1 MREELEILNEL
12 HGLDGALKK
21 FPPNVHWFCPK
32 QHDDDYLDYTNLN
45 ETEGD
50 IDSAKKKEILKDSK
64 KRHEVAYKC
73 SLVLGLAPE
82 QAGRMLEEYTQ
93 RLNQLLSSCD
103 KCVYNWHLGRREFL
117 KELSE
122 QFDDEIVAGLTRRL
136 NKFDFLRI
144 EKGLEIAH
152 SLLSKVDISKRT
164 QSYLALNDTTALI
177 ALYEAICC
185 VDFHKDDTCLAKH
198 FDFVFASIQN
208 RKVLRISD
216 ILPAMTRFLF
226 SRDQVRQ
233 NFGRTSWRKL
243 SNLLTTIE
251 FEWVVHDVLMETMI
265 LVALPNADPIDIENF
280 WVGSLLMLKKMD
292 EFLMTHSLS
301 GMEVQPNIYH
311 LALQHLHCNSSEIV
325 LPVIESIYV
334 MLEVAPKAFWSAMGT
349 ISPFTVVELVLKSPG
364 FLIMLKDPKTFEDE
378 DKSVSISWI
387 PTFLNSL
394 TPIHQYDACRALC
407 LYLFD
412 RLQNS
417 DFLSKSRMAC
427 LHAGLKSLHTTL
439 QTFTSSEYRINAS
452 TSLIVIGD
460 IMGLVD
466 NFKLTITS
474 CADLPESDERSIK
487 LKAMGRAVIQ
497 SILTL
502 DCKAVSSEWAALVA
516 SSEVQRG
523 SRNHSQGIWQAV
535 LDIFR
540 PGSIDLAKNILPS
553 TNLLIGIDELR
564 PEHKRYPERLPVNH
578 VQFNKDLHELMDNV
592 ARIFERLSDFSA
604 EDLKQLPQEN
614 TTARPLF
621 AALISSDRGVHEAA
635 VELIKSLTGQDGRQD
650 ALKAL
655 LETNFSSLLGSLNA
669 AVIKVSCTKT
679 FGPTPYIIKIGRE
692 LLCSLCGSTGLLRS
706 RCELSKVE
714 RNTILG
720 WWISQWRALDVIF
733 SCTEE
738 WGEQVDKPTSEM
750 TDFLRDAMEYSEALF
765 NEYNIFAYA
774 INGLD
779 CSIDHTNE
787 VKTLSKESITK
798 VLNIICQNINGFVG
812 MLRLRDYYLISV
824 AVNLLV
830 KLLSCLGE
838 FDLEVHE
845 YASKFIKDACK
856 GENQVGYRKT
866 NLSNQQKAELRR
878 ALDEHQGIE
887 FIEESKAIVKKQA
900 SIHSWSK
907 SADGKLC
914 EPKLP
919 PKSRSDVLS
928 TKSLKN
934 RSSIAEIRSRSTS
947 SSIQDAASKQSV
959 TKFKE
964 RRRQAEEEAKRNKA
978 DAIARAKAL
987 RAPNGVKGEGS
998 GLKDIDGITGKDHAP
1013 KSSELLFGS
1022 SDSESDEDEDEETN
1036 ALINLQKTRNSK
1048 VSDYEASRRLNLLQ
1062 LQRPTKK
1069 IKVQRSAKD
1078 LRARVEPNM
1087 DKLYIEILNW
1097 DLFHQGDEPPGSST
1111 YRKIDNK
1118 YLDLDLYKST
1128 FGPLLISEVWRSL
1141 VTSKEENNFKPM
1153 ELKILNR
1160 LSVDK
1165 FIEISTS
1172 MPIPARDPNICER
1185 DIVLLS
1191 KSTDPLNDKEEP
1203 HCLARVDRRTRKNN
1217 VIEITY
1223 RVSRDIRQ
1231 ELLQCLAPN
1240 GKLFVVKITDMTT
1253 TQREYAALSSLEY
1266 YDLCNEVLEAKPSP
1280 HQTFP
1285 EKRILSTAERYQLN
1299 IGQSKAVLS
1308 AYENDGFTLIQGPPG
1323 SGKTKTIIAMVGA
1336 LLSQTLLQQQQH
1348 QKGET
1353 KTNNS
1358 SVQKSSVVKKKL
1370 LICAPSNAAVDE
1382 LVVRLMEGVQPW
1394 NGSSQKINLIRIGRS
1409 DAINAS
1415 VKEVVLDEL
1424 VTKKLEGDLGEKTKL
1439 LTDREKLH
1447 QDAAK
1452 VKERLNVIR
1461 PLIDEARKNG
1471 ETNQEINLRREFDQ
1485 LKRNQAS
1492 IGAKIDEEKASG
1504 NTVSRQNEIKRR
1516 QFQQEIIDAAHVICS
1531 TLSGSGHDMFRNL
1544 NVEFET
1550 VIIDEAA
1557 QCIELSAL
1565 IPLKYGC
1572 SKCILVGDPEQLPPT
1587 VLSRSAARY
1596 GYEQSLFVR
1605 MQRNYPKDVHLL
1617 DTQYRMHPEISIFPS
1632 QEFYASRLVDGDNM
1646 AALRDKPWHISST
1659 LAPYRFFDVKGTQTK
1674 EASGH
1679 SFINL
1684 PEINASIA
1692 LYERL
1697 KTDFYEY
1704 DFKGQIGI
1712 ITTYKAQLIE
1722 MRARFERRF
1731 GKEIHDEIEFNTTDA
1746 FQGRE
1751 REIIIFSCVRAKSSG
1766 GIGFLGD
1773 IRRMNVGL
1781 TRAKSSLWVLGDSVA
1796 LQQGEY
1802 WNKLIQNA
1810 KDRDR
1815 YTGGDIFALLRRR
1828 TIRDRD
1834 NPQRIQMDKASNLH
1848 SGQQQSLHTE
1858 SINSVQCQSKVKD
1871 EIEAVKISNI
1881 PVSLDPFESSV
1892 TISKYNASNLQQTS
1906 TQARNVQKSQVLAS
1920 GNKIKDENLLAVSK
1934 DSNDGILGKRPRD
1947 FDSAIDEAPSKKIPN
1962 PNPKSSKLEA
1972 ALAAHEASKAA
1983 APIRPIRPMRPPG
1996 VAPPRRKAPADPFIK
2011 KKIPPKR

>member
-12 HGLDGALKK
+12 HGLDVALKK
-21 FPPNVHWFCPK
+21 FPPKVHWFCPK
-32 QHDDDYLDYTNLN
+32 QHDEDYLDYTNLN
-45 ETEGD
+45 E
-50 IDSAKKKEILKDSK
+50 IDGSTDSERKREILKDLK

-93 RLNQLLSSCD
+93 GLNRLLSSCD
-103 KCVYNWHLGRREFL
+103 KCVYNWHLGRKAFL
-117 KELSE
+117 KDLSE

-136 NKFDFLRI
+136 NKFDFQRI
-144 EKGLEIAH
+144 DAGLEIAH
-152 SLLSKVDISKRT
+152 TLLSDVDISKRT
-164 QSYLALNDTTALI
+164 QSYLAQNDTTALI

-185 VDFHKDDTCLAKH
+185 VDFHRDDKLLAKH

-216 ILPAMTRFLF
+216 ILPAMARFLF
-226 SRDQVRQ
+226 SRDQIRQ
-233 NFGRTSWRKL
+233 HFGRTSWRKL
-243 SNLLTTIE
+243 SSSLTTIE
-251 FEWVVHDVLMETMI
+251 FEWVVHDVLMETMV
-265 LVALPNADPIDIENF
+265 LVALPNADPNDIENF

-301 GMEVQPNIYH
+301 GMEVQPSIYH
-311 LALQHLHCNSSEIV
+311 LALQHLHCNLSEIV
-325 LPVIESIYV
+325 RPVIESIYI

-349 ISPFTVVELVLKSPG
+349 ISPFTVAELVLKSPG
-364 FLIMLKDPKTFEDE
+364 FAMMLKDPEIFGDE
-378 DKSVSISWI
+378 DKCVATSWI
-387 PTFLNSL
+387 PIFLKSL

-412 RLQNS
+412 RLQDNN
-417 DFLSKSRMAC
+417 FLSRSRMAC
-427 LHAGLKSLHTTL
+427 LHAGLNSLHTTL
-439 QTFTSSEYRINAS
+439 QTFTNQDYKINAS

-460 IMGLVD
+460 IMGLID
-466 NFKLTITS
+466 NFKLTIKS
-474 CADLPESDERSIK
+474 CADLSESDGQSIN
-487 LKAMGRAVIQ
+487 LKIMGRAVIQ

-516 SSEVQRG
+516 NSEVQRG

-564 PEHKRYPERLPVNH
+564 PEHKRHPELLPLNH

-592 ARIFERLSDFSA
+592 ARIFVRLSDFSA

-621 AALISSDRGVHEAA
+621 AALISSDRGVHEAT
-635 VELIKSLTGQDGRQD
+635 VELIKALTGQDGRQE

-669 AVIKVSCTKT
+669 AVIKVSFTKT
-679 FGPTPYIIKIGRE
+679 FGSTPYIIKIGRE
-692 LLCSLCGSTGLLRS
+692 LLYALCGSTGLLRS
-706 RCELSKVE
+706 RSELSRSE

-720 WWISQWRALDVIF
+720 WWTSQWRALDVIF
-733 SCTEE
+733 SCTEM
-738 WGEQVDKPTSEM
+738 WGERVDKPTSEM

-765 NEYNIFAYA
+765 NEHKIFAYA

-779 CSIDHTNE
+779 CSIDHTDE
-787 VKTLSKESITK
+787 VMNLSRESIAK

-830 KLLSCLGE
+830 KLLSCLGD

-856 GENQVGYRKT
+856 GENQTGYRKT

-887 FIEESKAIVKKQA
+887 FIEESKIAVKKQTT
-900 SIHSWSK
+900 IQSWSQ

-919 PKSRSDVLS
+919 AKNRNDILS

-934 RSSIAEIRSRSTS
+934 RSSLAEIKSRSVLS
-947 SSIQDAASKQSV
+947 FQDAANKQSV

-964 RRRQAEEEAKRNKA
+964 RRRQAEEEARRNKA

-987 RAPNGVKGEGS
+987 RNLNGVKGEGS
-998 GLKDIDGITGKDHAP
+998 GLKDIGGIYEKDHAP
-1013 KSSELLFGS
+1013 KSSELLCGS
-1022 SDSESDEDEDEETN
+1022 SDSESESENDEEAN
-1036 ALINLQKTRNSK
+1036 SLINLQKARNSK
-1048 VSDYEASRRLNLLQ
+1048 VSDYEASRRLNMLQ
-1062 LQRPTKK
+1062 LQGPTKK
-1069 IKVQRSAKD
+1069 VKVQRSAKD

-1097 DLFHQGDEPPGSST
+1097 DLFHQGDEPPGSNM

-1172 MPIPARDPNICER
+1172 MPITAKDSNISER

-1191 KSTDPLNDKEEP
+1191 KSIDPLKNEEEP
-1203 HCLARVDRRTRKNN
+1203 HCLARVDRKTRKNN

-1231 ELLQCLAPN
+1231 ELHQCLVPN
-1240 GKLFVVKITDMTT
+1240 GKLYVVKITDMTT

-1266 YDLCNEVLEAKPSP
+1266 YDLCNEVLEARPSP
-1280 HQTFP
+1280 HQIFP
-1285 EKRILSTAERYQLN
+1285 EKKISSTAERYQLN
-1299 IGQSKAVLS
+1299 TGQSKAVLS

-1336 LLSQTLLQQQQH
+1336 LLTQTLLQQ
-1348 QKGET
+1348 KGEI
-1353 KTNNS
+1353 KNNNS
-1358 SVQKSSVVKKKL
+1358 AAPKNTLIKKKL

-1394 NGSSQKINLIRIGRS
+1394 NGASNKINLIRIGRS
-1409 DAINAS
+1409 DAINTS
-1415 VKEVVLDEL
+1415 VKDVVLDEL
-1424 VTKKLEGDLGEKTKL
+1424 VTKRLEGDFSDKKKL
-1439 LTDREKLH
+1439 LSDREKLH

-1471 ETNQEINLRREFDQ
+1471 ESSQEVNLRREFDQ

-1516 QFQQEIIDAAHVICS
+1516 QFQQEIIDSAHVICS

-1632 QEFYASRLVDGDNM
+1632 QEFYGSRLIDGNNM
-1646 AALRDKPWHISST
+1646 AALRDKPWHISKT

-1679 SFINL
+1679 SFINI

-1722 MRARFERRF
+1722 MKVRFERRF
-1731 GKEIHDEIEFNTTDA
+1731 GKEIHEEIEFNTTDA

-1781 TRAKSSLWVLGDSVA
+1781 TRAKSSLWVLGDSLA

-1810 KDRDR
+1810 KEREI
-1815 YTGGDIFALLRRR
+1815 YTGGDIFSLLRRR
-1828 TIRDRD
+1828 TTCDRE
-1834 NPQRIQMDKASNLH
+1834 NSYKTQIVNSPNMDPGK
-1848 SGQQQSLHTE
+1848 QQLSRKLSHTE
-1858 SINSVQCQSKVKD
+1858 SMNG
-1871 EIEAVKISNI
+1871 IELPSIVKIDVEDVEMKSSSI
-1881 PVSLDPFESSV
+1881 SSDHPEGLVSEED
-1892 TISKYNASNLQQTS
+1892 KYNLSNFHQKPDHPCIVQELEVSKTS
-1906 TQARNVQKSQVLAS
+1906 L
-1920 GNKIKDENLLAVSK
+1920 KIKDENLLPLGKNFHESVT
-1934 DSNDGILGKRPRD
+1934 GKRPRE
-1947 FDSAIDEAPSKKIPN
+1947 FDSTIDEVHSKKASISQN
-1962 PNPKSSKLEA
+1962 KTSTLEA

-1983 APIRPIRPMRPPG
+1983 APLRPLRSMRPPG

-2011 KKIPPKR
+2011 KKLPPKR